1 MSVPHVPVLLSQ
13 VIERLDPQPGDNLI
27 DGTIGAG
34 GHAEA
39 LLEKT
44 GPNGRLLGLDA
55 DPGAVILSRERL
67 VRFGS
72 RVTLVHANFTELERV
87 ARDYNLYDA
96 KLILLDLGLSSMQ
109 LSDKRRGFG
118 FDSESLDMRADPTA
132 GDTAADLVN
141 SLSEVELANLIF
153 RLGEEPRSRR
163 IARAIVEGRPF
174 QTGKELAESIERAV
188 GRRGRIHPATR
199 TFQALRMAVNPELEN
214 IENALPQVT
223 NLLSVGGR
231 AGIITFHSLEDR
243 LVKNYLKGEFKLR
256 VLTKHPVQASRHEV
270 LANPRAR
277 SAKLRVAEKIS
288 EQSRE

>member
-13 VIERLDPQPGDNLI
+13 VIERLEPHSGDNMI

-44 GPNGRLLGLDA
+44 GPSGRLLGLDA
-55 DPGAVILSRERL
+55 DPGALILSHERL

-87 ARDYNLYDA
+87 ARDYDLYDA

-109 LSDKRRGFG
+109 LSDKRRGFS

-163 IARAIVEGRPF
+163 IAKAIVEGRPF
-174 QTGKELAESIERAV
+174 QTGRELAESIERAI

-199 TFQALRMAVNPELEN
+199 TFQALRMAVNHELEN
-214 IENALPQVT
+214 IENVMPQVT
-223 NLLSVGGR
+223 NLLSAGGR
-231 AGIITFHSLEDR
+231 AGVITFHSLEDR
-243 LVKNYLKGEFKLR
+243 LVKNYLKSESKLR

-288 EQSRE
+288 EQSC

>member
-13 VIERLDPQPGDNLI
+13 VIERLEPHSGDNMI

-44 GPNGRLLGLDA
+44 GPSGRLLGLDA
-55 DPGAVILSRERL
+55 DPGALILSRERL

-87 ARDYNLYDA
+87 ARDYDLYDA

-109 LSDKRRGFG
+109 LSDKRRGFS

-163 IARAIVEGRPF
+163 IAKAIVEGRPF
-174 QTGKELAESIERAV
+174 QTGRELAESIERAI

-199 TFQALRMAVNPELEN
+199 TFQALRMAVNHELEN
-214 IENALPQVT
+214 IENVMPQVT
-223 NLLSVGGR
+223 NLLSAGGR
-231 AGIITFHSLEDR
+231 AGVITFHSLEDR
-243 LVKNYLKGEFKLR
+243 LVKNYLKSESKLR

-288 EQSRE
+288 EQSC